1 MSLTQCLI
9 EFRFNLETIDL
20 LTTLN
25 RTSQQIID
33 EMKLVGFSSNM
44 INFILTNKSL
54 LNGVLLRLNLYNEQ
68 KLNET
73 TIRTNLL
80 VLNNTIVTSFLD
92 NFFFVKKNNV
102 LVPSLSLEKEIMD
115 DMDEVV
121 EEPSKFEQF
130 FKTRVIESQDNTHIV
145 KSTDFHNAFTE
156 WWNGMFFEEEIPDK
170 NALKEYLTTKLG
182 KPNKNTWS
190 SVYLV

>member
-73 TIRTNLL
+73 TIRANLL
-80 VLNNTIVTSFLD
+80 VLNNTIVTTIIC
-92 NFFFVKKNNV
+92 N
-102 LVPSLSLEKEIMD
+102 
-115 DMDEVV
+115 
-121 EEPSKFEQF
+121 
-130 FKTRVIESQDNTHIV
+130 
-145 KSTDFHNAFTE
+145 
-156 WWNGMFFEEEIPDK
+156 
-170 NALKEYLTTKLG
+170 
-182 KPNKNTWS
+182 
-190 SVYLV
+190 

>member
-54 LNGVLLRLNLYNEQ
+54 LNGVLLRLHLYNEQ
-68 KLNET
+68 KMTET
-73 TIRTNLL
+73 TIRSNLL

-92 NFFFVKKNNV
+92 NFFFVKKNNI
-102 LVPSLSLEKEIMD
+102 LVPAVQLEKEHVD
-115 DMDEVV
+115 DEDEVV

-170 NALKEYLTTKLG
+170 NALKDYLTSKLG

-190 SVYLV
+190 SVCLV

>member
-73 TIRTNLL
+73 TIRANLL

-102 LVPSLSLEKEIMD
+102 LVPSLEKEIMD